1 MGIGEIIISK
11 ESIEERIKS
20 LCREIEKTILSKS
33 LHVIIILKGAAFF
46 ASDLLVNLKRET
58 TLGFVKASSY
68 GNKINSSGNIELDI
82 LEIGTIKNKHILLID
97 DILDT
102 GQTLATVKKTII
114 EYQPLSINTCVLLD
128 KPSRRIVDCN
138 ADYIGFTI
146 ENFFVVGYGLD
157 YNNKY
162 RHLSNIHTFTP
173 CK

>member
-33 LHVIIILKGAAFF
+33 LHVIIIIKGAAFF

-58 TLGFVKASSY
+58 TLGFIKASSY
-68 GNKINSSGNIELDI
+68 GNKTNSSGNIELDI

-114 EYQPLSINTCVLLD
+114 DRRSIT
-128 KPSRRIVDCN
+128 
-138 ADYIGFTI
+138 
-146 ENFFVVGYGLD
+146 
-157 YNNKY
+157 
-162 RHLSNIHTFTP
+162 
-173 CK
+173 